1 MECSRSHD
9 SEMVQHLYIG
19 CSEGW
24 VPAGGHLTPCW
35 YPRTFLV
42 PTLPG
47 FQYTSVAPFWNRGT
61 KSIPFLKR
69 KWVILGAKKWL
80 MGHLLLEHLKGWPLV
95 TWGGAPKKIFFDG
108 NALSE
113 SIHSTYQLPSLQ
125 IDQIPT
131 LGQPN
136 VKCLMEM
143 ESKYY
148 RIIQIVNVDCYNCI
162 NSKHLFA
169 SKHHTSKLFTIFC
182 LITF

>member
-35 YPRTFLV
+35 YPRPFLV

-69 KWVILGAKKWL
+69 NGLNILVAKKWF
-80 MGHLLLEHLKGWPLV
+80 MGHLLVEHLKGWPCKGVLQ
-95 TWGGAPKKIFFDG
+95 KFFFFE
-108 NALSE
+108 NALSW
-113 SIHSTYQLPSLQ
+113 SIHSTYQKASLQ
-125 IDQIPT
+125 TVQNPT
-131 LGQPN
+131 LGHPTVHVQQ
-136 VKCLMEM
+136 K
-143 ESKYY
+143 
-148 RIIQIVNVDCYNCI
+148 QIPLDDY
-162 NSKHLFA
+162 LREALLWWF
-169 SKHHTSKLFTIFC
+169 
-182 LITF
+182 